1 MFYLINYALY
11 ILMILG
17 IMVLLIAENFKNKQ
31 SIEMKDETGKTLI
44 RSNQKETYDTVCEI
58 IRQCC
63 PHDENYSKNDRWS
76 H

>member
-1 MFYLINYALY
+1 
-11 ILMILG
+11 MILG

-31 SIEMKDETGKTLI
+31 SIEMKVETGKTLI
-44 RSNQKETYDTVCEI
+44 MSNQKETYDTVCEI

-63 PHDENYSKNDRWS
+63 RHDENYSKSDRWK